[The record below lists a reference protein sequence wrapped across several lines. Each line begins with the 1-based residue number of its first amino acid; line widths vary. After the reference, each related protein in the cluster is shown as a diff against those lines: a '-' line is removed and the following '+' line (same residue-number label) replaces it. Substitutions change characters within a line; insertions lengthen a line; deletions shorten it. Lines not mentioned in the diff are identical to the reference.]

1 MLASAFDILDD
12 DRLTE
17 ALLRIRPVAAISR
30 TMTASEVQDLLVSTL
45 AKRSGGSLRHWR
57 LVVGSVRLH
66 DAATHP
72 HCNWSVDP
80 SGAAREIGAVE
91 QLLDE
96 VRLTHPIIAA
106 D

>member
-1 MLASAFDILDD
+1 
-12 DRLTE
+12 
-17 ALLRIRPVAAISR
+17 
-30 TMTASEVQDLLVSTL
+30 MTASEVQDLLVSTL
-45 AKRSGGSLRHWR
+45 TRRSGGSLRRWR
-57 LVVGSVRLH
+57 LVIGPVRLH
-66 DAATHP
+66 DGATHS

-80 SGAAREIGAVE
+80 SGGAREVAAVE

>member
-1 MLASAFDILDD
+1 
-12 DRLTE
+12 
-17 ALLRIRPVAAISR
+17 
-30 TMTASEVQDLLVSTL
+30 MTASEVQDLLVSTL
-45 AKRSGGSLRHWR
+45 ARRSGGSLRRWR
-57 LVVGSVRLH
+57 LVVGPVRLH

-80 SGAAREIGAVE
+80 SGSAREIGAVE